1 MNDENK
7 INNEEKEKLKNRKK
21 TLLIKK
27 INVNKNE
34 NKQILRIINKS
45 FNDVN
50 SYLSSNVDGKN
61 IIIGKKIIPLK
72 NQSFQIIKDSLNDK
86 KHLSKNILFF
96 LKSRNTFY
104 VSNNNNHDKNNLNK
118 VINPYNNKKFKSY
131 TKMISTP
138 IINQYPISKSELNKI
153 YEYFKQ
159 IKIRNDLDN
168 KRKYNSSRNSPS
180 NFHINFSNKEN
191 LSERSLYNSLKL
203 QEKILNLN
211 KKYSKEKKK
220 IEKRLFTKTQKK
232 KEDLLLNQI
241 DLYRPFKE
249 TQDKD
254 NDNIFTGNLNW
265 LMNLRVND
273 NFIKDK
279 NKNLKNAFINIGC
292 LSRPNYKMIYK
303 ADKIKEKIRSNFVNF
318 NNSLFSKNQRYIKNS
333 LKEAY
338 NELNDLAIE
347 GKNLLKCEI
356 ENSNLIKGKKIL
368 YKERNFENEINNKE
382 IFKSFSVREFKRNLI
397 IDNCFKLHNDI
408 N

>member
-50 SYLSSNVDGKN
+50 SYLSSNVDGNN

-211 KKYSKEKKK
+211 KKYSKEKQK

>member
-168 KRKYNSSRNSPS
+168 KRKYNFSRNSPS

-292 LSRPNYKMIYK
+292 LSRPNYKIVYK
-303 ADKIKEKIRSNFVNF
+303 IDIIKEKIRSNFVNF

-347 GKNLLKCEI
+347 GKNLLKCEM

-397 IDNCFKLHNDI
+397 IDNCFKLHNV
-408 N
+408 NN

>member
-131 TKMISTP
+131 TKMILTP
-138 IINQYPISKSELNKI
+138 IIKQYPISNSELNKI

-292 LSRPNYKMIYK
+292 LSRPNYKIVYK
-303 ADKIKEKIRSNFVNF
+303 IDIIKEKIRSNFVNF

-347 GKNLLKCEI
+347 GKNLLKCEM

-397 IDNCFKLHNDI
+397 IDNCFKLHNV
-408 N
+408 NN

>member
-347 GKNLLKCEI
+347 GKNLLKCEM

-368 YKERNFENEINNKE
+368 YKQRNCENEINNKE

>member
-61 IIIGKKIIPLK
+61 IIIGKKIIQSK

-86 KHLSKNILFF
+86 KNLSKNILFF

-118 VINPYNNKKFKSY
+118 VINPYNNKKIKSY

-138 IINQYPISKSELNKI
+138 IINQYPISNSELNKI

-191 LSERSLYNSLKL
+191 FSERSLYNSLKL

-347 GKNLLKCEI
+347 GKNLLKCEM

-368 YKERNFENEINNKE
+368 YKQRNCENEINNKE

>member
-50 SYLSSNVDGKN
+50 SYLSNNVDGKN

-168 KRKYNSSRNSPS
+168 KRKYNSSRNSTS

-279 NKNLKNAFINIGC
+279 NKNLKNALINIGC

-347 GKNLLKCEI
+347 GKNLLKCEM

>member
-21 TLLIKK
+21 TLLVKK
-27 INVNKNE
+27 INFNKNE

-61 IIIGKKIIPLK
+61 IIIGKKIIQSK

-86 KHLSKNILFF
+86 KNLSKNILFF

-118 VINPYNNKKFKSY
+118 VINPYNNKKIKSY

-138 IINQYPISKSELNKI
+138 IINQYPISNSELNKI

-191 LSERSLYNSLKL
+191 FSERSLYNSLKL

-347 GKNLLKCEI
+347 GKNLLKCEM

-368 YKERNFENEINNKE
+368 YKQRNCENEINNKE

>member
-50 SYLSSNVDGKN
+50 SYLSSNVDGNN

-72 NQSFQIIKDSLNDK
+72 NQSFQIIKDSLNGK

-118 VINPYNNKKFKSY
+118 VINPYNNKKIKSY

-138 IINQYPISKSELNKI
+138 IINQYPISNSELNKI

-211 KKYSKEKKK
+211 KKYSKEKQK

-347 GKNLLKCEI
+347 GKNLLKCEM

>member
-50 SYLSSNVDGKN
+50 SYLSSNVDGNN

-72 NQSFQIIKDSLNDK
+72 NQSFQIIKDSLNGK

-118 VINPYNNKKFKSY
+118 VINPYNNKKIKSY

-138 IINQYPISKSELNKI
+138 IINQYPISNSELNKI

-191 LSERSLYNSLKL
+191 FSERSLYNSLKL

-211 KKYSKEKKK
+211 KKYSKEKQK

-347 GKNLLKCEI
+347 GKNLLKCEM